1 MIGQNVVR
9 DGLQLL
15 AVAAAAVVTRKGDTV
30 GTLHKRAVRIQ
41 AMQRQQ
47 VLHQGLGGQLQ
58 TSFTRQIA
66 IGDAGLFHRDHVAVL
81 GQIGK
86 GQVCENG
93 ILRQILAGGGQHV
106 LGIVGVA
113 VGIGGVVAVGAQG
126 GEAVAVL
133 RFFHCGVGNV
143 HQIAHDVLLG
153 ILVLASLVADDVE
166 VQLGDDAIRGFA
178 FKNKG
183 VVFGLAG
190 GRRPHHFIL
199 CGERF
204 HLSFLREGGGASQQD
219 HDQQDR
225 DNLFHCDNL
234 HAFLSFVWNPLIGYR
249 IVLCRPAA
257 GRQGG
262 LEAGEVLLVRVG
274 QRPVEVFQHLSR
286 IGHPG

>member
-66 IGDAGLFHRDHVAVL
+66 IGDAGLFHRDHVAGL

-86 GQVCENG
+86 GQVYENG

-153 ILVLASLVADDVE
+153 ILILASFVADDIKVE
-166 VQLGDDAIRGFA
+166 LGDDAIRGFSLE
-178 FKNKG
+178 NEG

-190 GRRPHHFIL
+190 RRGSCHFIL
-199 CGERF
+199 CGKRLN
-204 HLSFLREGGGASQQD
+204 LSFFREGGGTHHKDHNQQY
-219 HDQQDR
+219 R
-225 DNLFHCDNL
+225 TNLFHADIL
-234 HAFLSFVWNPLIGYR
+234 LAFRSLVWEFF
-249 IVLCRPAA
+249 
-257 GRQGG
+257 QG
-262 LEAGEVLLVRVG
+262 V
-274 QRPVEVFQHLSR
+274 
-286 IGHPG
+286 